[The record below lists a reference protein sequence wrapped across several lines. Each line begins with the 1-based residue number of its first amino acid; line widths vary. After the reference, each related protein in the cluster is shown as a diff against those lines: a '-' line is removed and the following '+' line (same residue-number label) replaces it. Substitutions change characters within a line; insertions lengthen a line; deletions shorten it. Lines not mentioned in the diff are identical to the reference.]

1 MMIPMR
7 TIFQFAALVTMINTS
22 NIQATNLNSKNH
34 IHYNKI
40 VDLSHT
46 IDTNIPLWPGDPLVE
61 FDTIAT
67 IPTDGY
73 FLRKFS
79 IGEHS
84 ATHINAPNSFFEN
97 GDGIDTYSPKSL
109 VVKAVVIDI
118 RFKTKFNPDYS
129 LSKDDVLA
137 WEKIHGRIE
146 PGSVVLLY
154 TGWQEKWKTPSEF
167 INQDENGV
175 LHFPG
180 FSAEATNFMLTKRKI
195 NGVGIDTHGADPGI
209 DPNYSTNTAVLS
221 QKGIIL
227 ECLTNLDKLAPKGNT
242 LVLGVLKLKGG
253 SGTPLSVMAFVP

>member
-1 MMIPMR
+1 
-7 TIFQFAALVTMINTS
+7 MINLFKNVLPISLMVIVMS
-22 NIQATNLNSKNH
+22 NADAADSNSSNQINYKN
-34 IHYNKI
+34 I
-40 VDLSHT
+40 VDLSHV

-61 FDTIAT
+61 FDTVAS

-97 GDGIDTYSPKSL
+97 GASIDTYTPKSL

-118 RFKTKFNPDYS
+118 RPKTKFNPDYS
-129 LSKDDVLA
+129 LTVADVLA
-137 WEKIHGRIE
+137 WEQVHGKIKS
-146 PGSVVLLY
+146 GSVVLLY
-154 TGWQEKWKTPSEF
+154 TGWQEKWKNPTAF
-167 INQDENGV
+167 INQDADGV

-180 FSAEATNFMLTKRKI
+180 FSAEATNFMLAQRSIK
-195 NGVGIDTHGADPGI
+195 GVGIDTHGADPGI

-221 QKGIIL
+221 QKGIVL
-227 ECLTNLDKLAPKGNT
+227 ECLTNLDKLAPVGNT
-242 LVLGVLKLKGG
+242 LVLGALKLKGG